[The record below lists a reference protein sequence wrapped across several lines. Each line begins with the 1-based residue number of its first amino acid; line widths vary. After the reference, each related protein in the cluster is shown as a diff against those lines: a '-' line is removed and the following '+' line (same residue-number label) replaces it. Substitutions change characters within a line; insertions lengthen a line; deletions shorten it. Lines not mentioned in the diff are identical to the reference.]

1 MGLFGGLFNIRKLF
15 GGTFYSSASS
25 NYLLGSK
32 TPIWID
38 TNNLGSIYETIPEV
52 RLVIDNKA
60 TLFSNMVI
68 KCVDADGEEVEHQ
81 ALELLTNPNPLQTQN
96 EFLSQYM
103 VNKSIY
109 GNSFFN
115 KLKATSTSFPSTMY
129 VLPSEFISIVPTGK
143 MFQQSFIEDIIKSYD
158 LEIQGQTDSY
168 PPEEIL
174 HKNDIATDDYLAS
187 ESRLLPLKMPISN
200 IEGAYKSR
208 NILINEKGA
217 IGILSNNNK
226 DSDGGLPLN
235 PEEKEQIQQDYQ
247 SKYGIGGGQNRV
259 IISNASLNWQPM
271 ASGIK
276 DLMLFEEIQEDFNR
290 IVDAYGLNMN
300 IFSNTKGSTFE
311 NQKQGLKSTYQNTII
326 PEANDL
332 MQGLTTFLGLDLEG
346 LELIAD
352 YSHLAVLQDDEL
364 KREQSEMFKVN
375 RLKTLYDTNVIT
387 INDIREEIGEEP
399 LPELDVAPVVVSEDD
414 ALSEGGA
421 EVQDANALAQAG
433 LRGSVGGVQGILQI
447 QDSFSR
453 GVTSEASALSIL
465 MTIYGFDNDTAR
477 SILGV

>member
-15 GGTFYSSASS
+15 GSTFYSSASS

-81 ALELLTNPNPLQTQN
+81 VLELLTNPNPLQTQN

-129 VLPSEFISIVPTGK
+129 VLPSEFMSIVPTGK

-235 PEEKEQIQQDYQ
+235 PDEKQQIQDDYQ
-247 SKYGIGGGQNRV
+247 EKYGIGGGKNRV
-259 IISNASLNWQPM
+259 IVSNSNLQWQPM
-271 ASGIK
+271 SSGIK

-300 IFSNTKGSTFE
+300 IFSNTAGSTFE
-311 NQKQGLKSTYQNTII
+311 NQKQGLKSTYENTIV

-346 LELIAD
+346 LELKAD
-352 YSHLAVLQDDEL
+352 YSHLAIMQ
-364 KREQSEMFKVN
+364 
-375 RLKTLYDTNVIT
+375 
-387 INDIREEIGEEP
+387 
-399 LPELDVAPVVVSEDD
+399 ED
-414 ALSEGGA
+414 GK
-421 EVQDANALAQAG
+421 
-433 LRGSVGGVQGILQI
+433 
-447 QDSFSR
+447 
-453 GVTSEASALSIL
+453 SEAETLKVKTDAVAIL
-465 MTIYGFDNDTAR
+465 MQQGLIDGDEAK
-477 SILGV
+477 IIVGL